1 MATATVP
8 TTRPTVKPTTLDK
21 LNRCDHLFVGND
33 LIIASA
39 TELGKLYLVTDHG
52 CTCKASFNFGI
63 KCWHQDA
70 RRYLIVNMVHTETT
84 AGPRTP
90 DEIDEE
96 HDQDEMVSIPPRK
109 KRLTDAEYEALQDQ
123 LNQDFF

>member
-1 MATATVP
+1 MALTATVP

-21 LNRCDHLFVGND
+21 LNRCDHVFIDND

-70 RRYLIVNMVHTETT
+70 RTYLLATQPQATT
-84 AGPRTP
+84 AGPRTS
-90 DEIDEE
+90 DEIDEQGDRHE
-96 HDQDEMVSIPPRK
+96 VVSIPPRK
-109 KRLTDAEYEALQDQ
+109 KRMTDAEYEAMLEEANE
-123 LNQDFF
+123 LF

>member
-1 MATATVP
+1 MALTATVP
-8 TTRPTVKPTTLDK
+8 HLNPRTRERMERLDH
-21 LNRCDHLFVGND
+21 HLCGDVLF
-33 LIIASA
+33 ISSA
-39 TELGKLYLVTDHG
+39 TEVGKMYKVTRHG
-52 CTCKASFNFGI
+52 CMCKAFTYNL
-63 KCWHQDA
+63 KCYHYDIYC
-70 RRYLIVNMVHTETT
+70 YLLATQPHPTT